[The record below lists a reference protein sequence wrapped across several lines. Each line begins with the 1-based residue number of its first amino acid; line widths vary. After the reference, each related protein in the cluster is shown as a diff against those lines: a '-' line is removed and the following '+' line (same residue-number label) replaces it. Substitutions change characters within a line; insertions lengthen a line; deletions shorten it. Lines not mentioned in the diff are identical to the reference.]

1 METTPKEWVDAAPVI
16 TPTDPLSKP
25 RENIDTATT
34 TLSLPAVAA
43 SQPSTPGV
51 PMTPRSAHGT
61 FPPLVCVVD
70 FHHARGPEVEKWFGI
85 HNGFDPATE
94 YDWSLLP
101 FQALSDGAHASTE
114 DFSYF
119 TLLKPAQ
126 EDGTPATSLFGIA
139 CTRQLDAAKLIN
151 RPSDVTRSTVQKAVV
166 IIADSPQTFGMLR
179 QRLSIVTCRWFEQR
193 EFTNVEILEGLQ
205 ESLADDYKK
214 GLMNDE
220 VDRDQYL
227 GMSLREL
234 VRQFREKTLV
244 LLKCC
249 LLQHKMLFFGSRCEK
264 LCMIQFS
271 LISLIPGLLRNLQD
285 CAGPELDSY
294 SKNLKRATSLKTSD
308 RGSLLAYLGMPF
320 QIFGKGSL
328 FGPYTPLQQL
338 DILADHQTKSYIV
351 GSTNSLLLQQKERYS
366 DILINLDDNSVQI
379 INPALHRALA
389 LTTPDRR
396 WIDFITQ
403 EVNETWNEANP
414 EHPKDMGYAG
424 SEEFIRLQFEEY
436 LLNMASAT
444 KYHNFLKKHANNP
457 RIQLAHIE
465 GDPSSDFGPEWFEAW
480 EKTENY
486 KIWDRNTDSHI
497 FDVND
502 PRHPCAGGLTIDDV
516 QRRLAQQIQDLH
528 LDERFAVGREVLG
541 RNFAAG
547 RERASILFNKL
558 YADMEVMRE
567 AQRKKADENR
577 ILHSQAGTAT
587 ATQGPLSPTNGISG
601 VDFSKAQQTMQSV
614 GAKAS

>member
-1 METTPKEWVDAAPVI
+1 M
-16 TPTDPLSKP
+16 
-25 RENIDTATT
+25 
-34 TLSLPAVAA
+34 
-43 SQPSTPGV
+43 
-51 PMTPRSAHGT
+51 
-61 FPPLVCVVD
+61 
-70 FHHARGPEVEKWFGI
+70 
-85 HNGFDPATE
+85 
-94 YDWSLLP
+94 
-101 FQALSDGAHASTE
+101 
-114 DFSYF
+114 
-119 TLLKPAQ
+119 
-126 EDGTPATSLFGIA
+126 
-139 CTRQLDAAKLIN
+139 
-151 RPSDVTRSTVQKAVV
+151 
-166 IIADSPQTFGMLR
+166 
-179 QRLSIVTCRWFEQR
+179 
-193 EFTNVEILEGLQ
+193 
-205 ESLADDYKK
+205 
-214 GLMNDE
+214 
-220 VDRDQYL
+220 
-227 GMSLREL
+227 
-234 VRQFREKTLV
+234 
-244 LLKCC
+244 
-249 LLQHKMLFFGSRCEK
+249 
-264 LCMIQFS
+264 
-271 LISLIPGLLRNLQD
+271 
-285 CAGPELDSY
+285 
-294 SKNLKRATSLKTSD
+294 
-308 RGSLLAYLGMPF
+308 
-320 QIFGKGSL
+320 
-328 FGPYTPLQQL
+328 
-338 DILADHQTKSYIV
+338 
-351 GSTNSLLLQQKERYS
+351 
-366 DILINLDDNSVQI
+366 
-379 INPALHRALA
+379 
-389 LTTPDRR
+389 
-396 WIDFITQ
+396 
-403 EVNETWNEANP
+403 NETWNEANP

-614 GAKAS
+614 GAKASSYMTSWATWAGEKRKGWGRSTSGTSSNAGGGQVGSTGGGDAVGGGWGLVSRGRRSEERTSFLLSGRRSRDSSRGNIKQGASRDRNGTIGGTGPESFGESILLESDDDDRYHKRTSSRLLSPAKSAQDEQRVDSCKTGGAGDGIQFTTSDSDPERVKVDIVRPQGLQEEKVENKIHKYTEAKADEDSHNNTGEMADEGNAHRDAEGKIKGHRNNKDTKNEMEAAEKVENGDCDVAEATLPQTTISEPSPQDEGTKAWAS